1 MFKKKKKNPNNSTTE
16 RQTAQ
21 FKNEQRDSKTFS
33 KEDIQMAKNT
43 YQRCSTSLVI
53 TEVQIKATVIW
64 LVHVDIWQKPTQCCK
79 AIILQLNINT
89 FFKNHIEIAFHTH

>member
-1 MFKKKKKNPNNSTTE
+1 MCIKRHYQESEKLTEWEKIFANHTFDKEFVSRMFKKKKKNPNNSTTE

-64 LVHVDIWQKPTQCCK
+64 LVHVDI
-79 AIILQLNINT
+79 
-89 FFKNHIEIAFHTH
+89 